1 MVLVMDNQRV
11 TEQQAVQLLQ
21 QWDGIG
27 RDLPS
32 LAKLS
37 PVKDQQ
43 AILLLLPGYLCN
55 QWYQVGET
63 YSCYKEA
70 LTCLGTLIDRSRTAT
85 QLPN

>member
-37 PVKDQQ
+37 PVKEQQ

-63 YSCYKEA
+63 YSCYTEA

>member
-1 MVLVMDNQRV
+1 MDNQRV

-21 QWDGIG
+21 QWNGIG

-32 LAKLS
+32 LAKLKPAS
-37 PVKDQQ
+37 DKQ

-63 YSCYKEA
+63 YSSYREA
-70 LTCLGTLIDRSRTAT
+70 LTCLGSLIDRSQTT
-85 QLPN
+85 SQLTN

>member
-1 MVLVMDNQRV
+1 MDNQRV

-37 PVKDQQ
+37 PVKEQQ

-63 YSCYKEA
+63 YSCYTEA